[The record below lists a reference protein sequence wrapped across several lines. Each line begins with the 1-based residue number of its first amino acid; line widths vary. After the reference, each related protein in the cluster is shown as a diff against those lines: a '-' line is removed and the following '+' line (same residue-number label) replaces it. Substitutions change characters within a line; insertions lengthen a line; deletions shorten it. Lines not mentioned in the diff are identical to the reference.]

1 MGIKEELAEMG
12 GCRSFLALSPATELQ
27 VVVTDTIDYILKKLK
42 EGCIYISLN
51 KPVELVEEQLKTK
64 GVSLDRIYL
73 IDCTTGRIAR
83 APKRRNV
90 AYVSRPYNLT
100 DISIRIAQFA
110 RDIKNSG
117 FVLVDSLD
125 VLRMYTRPEVMLQF
139 IHSLASLPVKYGLK
153 LIVFGSVETFRT
165 EMGSFA
171 QYFDK
176 VLQVSP
182 VELRKVRPVKLPT

>member
-1 MGIKEELAEMG
+1 MGVAEELAEMNG
-12 GCRSFLALSPATELQ
+12 NRTFFALSPAAELQ
-27 VVVTDTIDYILKKLK
+27 VVVADTINYIVKKLNH
-42 EGCIYISLN
+42 ECIYISLN
-51 KPVELVEEQLKTK
+51 KPAELIEENLKEK
-64 GVSLDRIYL
+64 GIPAERVRI
-73 IDCTTGRIAR
+73 IDCATGRITQISR
-83 APKRRNV
+83 KRNV
-90 AYVSRPYNLT
+90 ARVSRPYNLT

-125 VLRMYTRPEVMLQF
+125 ILRMYTRPEVMLQF

-165 EMGSFA
+165 EMGSFT

-176 VLQVSP
+176 VSQVSP
-182 VELRKVRPVKLPT
+182 VELRKVRPVKLAT